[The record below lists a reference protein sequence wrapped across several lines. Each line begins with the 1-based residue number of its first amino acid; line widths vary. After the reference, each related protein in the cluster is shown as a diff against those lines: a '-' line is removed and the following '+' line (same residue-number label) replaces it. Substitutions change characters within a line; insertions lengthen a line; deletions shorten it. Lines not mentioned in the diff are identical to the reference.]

1 MGSFLL
7 VSELVRLFIQI
18 FFRNAELCLPGSPQV
33 PCSGS
38 MSYAL
43 ASTRSKA
50 EIRWG
55 FSRCISRSPPF
66 PPSPPWRVARADC
79 AGGPTGGGGGGSRRR
94 PRQCGGGRGRES
106 TPRGCAGAS
115 AWVPANMVCLWCAVV
130 CYMRGVSPWGMPSL
144 SLGYMHR
151 WSGSFC
157 VKVAVCEILWSG
169 RHREL

>member
-79 AGGPTGGGGGGSRRR
+79 AGGPTGGGGGAA
-94 PRQCGGGRGRES
+94 
-106 TPRGCAGAS
+106 AGALVS
-115 AWVPANMVCLWCAVV
+115 AVAGADGRARLGGVQARVRECRRTWCVCGVLWCATCGACPLEGCQAFPLDICIDGAAASVL
-130 CYMRGVSPWGMPSL
+130 R
-144 SLGYMHR
+144 
-151 WSGSFC
+151 
-157 VKVAVCEILWSG
+157 
-169 RHREL
+169 